1 MLGNIGLPELLVIL
15 FIALLLFGPGKLPE
29 VGRSLG
35 KTVYEFKKALAEI
48 REDSETTPH
57 DASSQPPGDSRSP

>member
-1 MLGNIGLPELLVIL
+1 MLGSIGLPELLVIL

-35 KTVYEFKKALAEI
+35 KTVHEFRKALAETGG
-48 REDSETTPH
+48 DSETTPD
-57 DASSQPPGDSRSP
+57 DASRQPPGGSRSP